1 MVYRKAIRFNREY
14 EIVRDFDMNKGLKIR
29 LSIVVILWLLTLID
43 FIGFGGLGMLVISI
57 VATPVLLFW
66 NIARE

>member
-1 MVYRKAIRFNREY
+1 
-14 EIVRDFDMNKGLKIR
+14 MNKGLKIR